1 MNIKQNITDL
11 LIGVAK
17 EMNLGDED
25 KIVVSFSNRPELCD
39 FQSNFAMLVAKKL
52 GQKPIE
58 VAEKIVENLK
68 NNENFEFF
76 AVMPGFINIKI
87 KEI

>member
-25 KIVVSFSNRPELCD
+25 KIVVSFSNPVL
-39 FQSNFAMLVAKKL
+39 
-52 GQKPIE
+52 
-58 VAEKIVENLK
+58 
-68 NNENFEFF
+68 
-76 AVMPGFINIKI
+76 
-87 KEI
+87 